1 MSIAIFFN
9 ILRICSSI
17 LKKSVEIV
25 ALFKTSW
32 NVSSFTQF
40 VGSFHCLN
48 FDKFRDRAPLNL
60 IFFFYSTESFQLRS
74 DCSLFLFWFSD
85 CWNRFDVASLVIYFI
100 ILILRIATWVAA
112 GSVANNRTLVIAG
125 YLYSFN
131 TLCLTLRAFGQVM
144 EQQKDVGTI
153 QIALF
158 SILRDV
164 RTVLWQFL
172 AVILAFSIAI
182 TKIYM
187 SERSFIANK
196 SERHEM

>member
-1 MSIAIFFN
+1 
-9 ILRICSSI
+9 
-17 LKKSVEIV
+17 
-25 ALFKTSW
+25 
-32 NVSSFTQF
+32 
-40 VGSFHCLN
+40 
-48 FDKFRDRAPLNL
+48 
-60 IFFFYSTESFQLRS
+60 
-74 DCSLFLFWFSD
+74 
-85 CWNRFDVASLVIYFI
+85 
-100 ILILRIATWVAA
+100 
-112 GSVANNRTLVIAG
+112 
-125 YLYSFN
+125 
-131 TLCLTLRAFGQVM
+131 M

-196 SERHEM
+196 SERQEM

>member
-1 MSIAIFFN
+1 M
-9 ILRICSSI
+9 
-17 LKKSVEIV
+17 
-25 ALFKTSW
+25 
-32 NVSSFTQF
+32 
-40 VGSFHCLN
+40 
-48 FDKFRDRAPLNL
+48 
-60 IFFFYSTESFQLRS
+60 
-74 DCSLFLFWFSD
+74 
-85 CWNRFDVASLVIYFI
+85 
-100 ILILRIATWVAA
+100 RIATWVTG

-144 EQQKDVGTI
+144 EQLKDVGTI

>member
-1 MSIAIFFN
+1 
-9 ILRICSSI
+9 
-17 LKKSVEIV
+17 
-25 ALFKTSW
+25 
-32 NVSSFTQF
+32 
-40 VGSFHCLN
+40 
-48 FDKFRDRAPLNL
+48 
-60 IFFFYSTESFQLRS
+60 
-74 DCSLFLFWFSD
+74 
-85 CWNRFDVASLVIYFI
+85 
-100 ILILRIATWVAA
+100 
-112 GSVANNRTLVIAG
+112 
-125 YLYSFN
+125 
-131 TLCLTLRAFGQVM
+131 M

-196 SERHEM
+196 SERREM